1 MSRLEGRR
9 IVLGVTGSISAY
21 KAAEVVRGL
30 VQEKADVRVVMT
42 REAGAFVGAVTFSA
56 LTGHPVAVEQFPE
69 TGMSGEEHIDL
80 AVWADAVA
88 IVPATANI
96 IGKMANGLGDDL
108 LSTVMLACE
117 APCCLAPAMN
127 FRMWRNEAVQANLE
141 RLRGRGVHVIEPEFG
156 LLANGEMGEG
166 RLASPDRIVEA
177 IAILADPEPDLAG
190 CNVLVSAGPTE
201 EDIDPVRCI
210 TNRSSGKMGYAVAR
224 SASRRGASVTLVTG
238 PTSLQDPYGIAVEH
252 VRSAHEMHEAV
263 LRNRDGQDAVIMA
276 AAVADYRPGVSTG
289 KKLKKAE
296 ERLSL
301 EMTRT
306 TDILKEV
313 AAHRPP
319 VLVGFAAE
327 THDGLDFARRKRAE
341 KDLDLVVYN
350 DITMEGAGFGT
361 DTNIVTLIHRDGR
374 EETLPKQAKSAV
386 ADRIMDEVAALL
398 RNREGVPA

>member
-1 MSRLEGRR
+1 MSRLQGRR

-30 VQEKADVRVVMT
+30 VLEKADVRVVMT

-166 RLASPDRIVEA
+166 RLASPDLIVEA

-224 SASRRGASVTLVTG
+224 SAARRGASVTLVTG

-327 THDGLDFARRKRAE
+327 THDGLDYARRKRAE

-374 EETLPKQAKSAV
+374 EELLPKQAKSNV

>member
-1 MSRLEGRR
+1 MSRLKGRR

-30 VQEKADVRVVMT
+30 VQEEADVRVVMT

-56 LTGHPVAVEQFPE
+56 LTAHPVAIEQFPE
-69 TGMSGEEHIDL
+69 AGASGEEHIDL

-108 LSTVMLACE
+108 LSTLMLACE

-141 RLRGRGVHVIEPEFG
+141 RLRSRGVHVVEPEFG
-156 LLANGEMGEG
+156 VLANGETGDG
-166 RLASPDRIVEA
+166 RLAAPDRIVEA
-177 IAILADPEPDLAG
+177 IAILADPAPDLAG

-210 TNRSSGKMGYAVAR
+210 TNRSSGKMGFAVAR
-224 SASRRGASVTLVTG
+224 AAARRGASVTLVSG
-238 PTSLQDPYGIAVEH
+238 PTSLQDPYGVTVEH
-252 VRSAHEMHEAV
+252 VRSAREMHEAV
-263 LRNRDGQDAVIMA
+263 LRNREGQDAVIMA
-276 AAVADYRPGVSTG
+276 AAVADYRPGVRART
-289 KKLKKAE
+289 KMKKAD
-296 ERLSL
+296 ERLTL

-313 AAHRPP
+313 AADRPP
-319 VLVGFAAE
+319 VLIGFAAE

-374 EETLPKQAKSAV
+374 EETLPRQAKSRV

>member
-1 MSRLEGRR
+1 MSRLQGRR

-166 RLASPDRIVEA
+166 RLAPPDRIVEA

-210 TNRSSGKMGYAVAR
+210 TNRSSGKMGFAVAR
-224 SASRRGASVTLVTG
+224 SAARRGASVTLVTG

-327 THDGLDFARRKRAE
+327 THDGMDFARRKRAE

-374 EETLPKQAKSAV
+374 EELLPKQAKSNV

>member
-1 MSRLEGRR
+1 MSRLQGRR

-30 VQEKADVRVVMT
+30 MQEKADVRVVMT

-141 RLRGRGVHVIEPEFG
+141 RLRGRGVHVIDPEFG

-166 RLASPDRIVEA
+166 RLAAPDRIVEA
-177 IAILADPEPDLAG
+177 IAIHADPEPDLAG

-210 TNRSSGKMGYAVAR
+210 TNRSSGKMGFAVAR
-224 SASRRGASVTLVTG
+224 SAARRGASVTLVTG

-263 LRNRDGQDAVIMA
+263 LRNREGQDAVIMA

-289 KKLKKAE
+289 KKMKKAE

-374 EETLPKQAKSAV
+374 EEMLPRQAKSAV

>member
-1 MSRLEGRR
+1 MSRLKGRR

-30 VQEKADVRVVMT
+30 VQAEADVRVVMT
-42 REAGAFVGAVTFSA
+42 RAAGAFVGAVTFSA
-56 LTGHPVAVEQFPE
+56 LTAHPVAVEQFPE
-69 TGMSGEEHIDL
+69 AGPSGEAHIDL
-80 AVWADAVA
+80 AVWPDAVA

-127 FRMWRNEAVQANLE
+127 FRMWRNEAVQTNLE
-141 RLRGRGVHVIEPEFG
+141 RLRSRGVHVIEPEFG
-156 LLANGEMGEG
+156 VLANGETGEG
-166 RLASPDRIVEA
+166 RLAAPDRVVEA
-177 IAILADPEPDLAG
+177 IAILADPDPDLTG

-201 EDIDPVRCI
+201 EDIDPVRCV
-210 TNRSSGKMGYAVAR
+210 TNRSSGKMGFAVAR
-224 SASRRGASVTLVTG
+224 SAARRGASVTLVSG
-238 PTSLQDPYGIAVEH
+238 PTSLEDPYGISVVR
-252 VRSAHEMHEAV
+252 VRSASEMREAV
-263 LRNRDGQDAVIMA
+263 LRHREGQDAVIMA
-276 AAVADYRPGVSTG
+276 AAVADYRPGVPKKG
-289 KKLKKAE
+289 KMKKAE
-296 ERLSL
+296 ERLTL

-306 TDILKEV
+306 ADILKEV
-313 AAHRPP
+313 AADRPP

-327 THDGLDFARRKRAE
+327 THDGLEFARRKRAE

-350 DITMEGAGFGT
+350 DVTIEGAGFGT
-361 DTNIVTLIHRDGR
+361 DTNIVTLIRRDGR
-374 EETLPKQAKSAV
+374 EEMLPKQSKSSV

>member
-1 MSRLEGRR
+1 MSRLQGRR

-141 RLRGRGVHVIEPEFG
+141 RLSGRGVHVIDPEFG

-166 RLASPDRIVEA
+166 RLAAPDRIVEA
-177 IAILADPEPDLAG
+177 IAIHADPEPDLAG

-210 TNRSSGKMGYAVAR
+210 TNRSSGKMGFAVAR
-224 SASRRGASVTLVTG
+224 SAARRGASVTLVTG

-263 LRNRDGQDAVIMA
+263 LRNREGQDAVIMA

-289 KKLKKAE
+289 KKMKKAE

-374 EETLPKQAKSAV
+374 EEMLPRQAKSAV

>member
-1 MSRLEGRR
+1 MSRLKGRR

>member
-1 MSRLEGRR
+1 MSRLQGRR

-30 VQEKADVRVVMT
+30 VQEKVDVRVVMT

-69 TGMSGEEHIDL
+69 SGMSGEEHIDL

-224 SASRRGASVTLVTG
+224 SAARRGASVTLVTG

-289 KKLKKAE
+289 KKMKKAE

-374 EETLPKQAKSAV
+374 EELLPKQAKSNV

>member
-1 MSRLEGRR
+1 MSRLKGRR

-30 VQEKADVRVVMT
+30 VQAEADVRVVMT
-42 REAGAFVGAVTFSA
+42 RAAGAFVGAVTFSA
-56 LTGHPVAVEQFPE
+56 LTTHPVAVEQFPE
-69 TGMSGEEHIDL
+69 AGPSGEAHIDL
-80 AVWADAVA
+80 AVWPDAVA

-127 FRMWRNEAVQANLE
+127 FRMWRNEAVQTNLE
-141 RLRGRGVHVIEPEFG
+141 RLRSRGVHVIEPEFG
-156 LLANGEMGEG
+156 VLANGETGEG
-166 RLASPDRIVEA
+166 RLAAPDRVVEA
-177 IAILADPEPDLAG
+177 IAILADPDPDLTG

-201 EDIDPVRCI
+201 EEIDPVRCV
-210 TNRSSGKMGYAVAR
+210 TNRSSGKMGFAVAR
-224 SASRRGASVTLVTG
+224 SAARRGASVTLVSG
-238 PTSLQDPYGIAVEH
+238 PTSLEDPYGISVVR
-252 VRSAHEMHEAV
+252 VRSASEMREAV
-263 LRNRDGQDAVIMA
+263 LRHREGQDAVIMA
-276 AAVADYRPGVSTG
+276 AAVADYRPGVPKKG
-289 KKLKKAE
+289 KMKKAE
-296 ERLSL
+296 ERLTL

-306 TDILKEV
+306 ADILKEV
-313 AAHRPP
+313 AADRPP

-327 THDGLDFARRKRAE
+327 THDGLEFARRKRAE

-350 DITMEGAGFGT
+350 DVTIEGAGFGT
-361 DTNIVTLIHRDGR
+361 DTNIVTLIRRDGR
-374 EETLPKQAKSAV
+374 EEMLPKQSKSSV

>member
-1 MSRLEGRR
+1 MSRLQGRR

-166 RLASPDRIVEA
+166 RLAAPDRIVEA
-177 IAILADPEPDLAG
+177 IAIHADPEPDLAG

-210 TNRSSGKMGYAVAR
+210 TNRSSGKMGFAVAR
-224 SASRRGASVTLVTG
+224 SAARRGASVTLVTG

-263 LRNRDGQDAVIMA
+263 LRNREGQDAVIMA

-289 KKLKKAE
+289 KKMKKAE

-350 DITMEGAGFGT
+350 DITIEGAGFGT

-374 EETLPKQAKSAV
+374 EEMLPRQAKSAV
-386 ADRIMDEVAALL
+386 ADRIMDEVAAML

>member
-1 MSRLEGRR
+1 MSRLKGRR

-30 VQEKADVRVVMT
+30 VQEEADVRVVMT

-56 LTGHPVAVEQFPE
+56 LTAHPVAIEQFPDS
-69 TGMSGEEHIDL
+69 GQAGEEHIDL

-127 FRMWRNEAVQANLE
+127 YRMWRNTAVQVNTG
-141 RLRGRGVHVIEPEFG
+141 RLRSRGIHVIEPEYG
-156 LLANGEMGEG
+156 MLANGEMGEG
-166 RLASPDRIVEA
+166 RLAAPDRIVEA
-177 IAILADPEPDLAG
+177 IAILADPEQDLSG
-190 CNVLVSAGPTE
+190 REVLVSAGPTE

-210 TNRSSGKMGYAVAR
+210 TNRSSGKMGFAVAR
-224 SASRRGASVTLVTG
+224 SAARRGAAVTLVTG
-238 PTSLQDPYGIAVEH
+238 PTGLDDPYGITVER
-252 VRSAHEMHEAV
+252 VRSAREMHAAV
-263 LRNRDGQDAVIMA
+263 LRYREGKDAVIMA
-276 AAVADYRPGVSTG
+276 AAVADYRPGVQAG
-289 KKLKKAE
+289 RKIKKEAGDLT
-296 ERLSL
+296 L

-313 AAHRPP
+313 AADRPS
-319 VLVGFAAE
+319 VLIGFAAE
-327 THDGLDFARRKRAE
+327 THDGLDFARRKLAE
-341 KDLDLVVYN
+341 KDLDMVVYN
-350 DITMEGAGFGT
+350 DITEEGAGFGT

-374 EETLPKQAKSAV
+374 EESLPRQSKSSV
-386 ADRIMDEVAALL
+386 ADRIMDEVASLL
-398 RNREGVPA
+398 RDGESIPS

>member
-1 MSRLEGRR
+1 MSRLKGRR
-9 IVLGVTGSISAY
+9 IVLGVTGSVSAY

-30 VQEKADVRVVMT
+30 VQEEADVRVVMT

-69 TGMSGEEHIDL
+69 TGQAGEEHIDL

-88 IVPATANI
+88 IAPATANI

-127 FRMWRNEAVQANLE
+127 FRMWRNKAVQANLD
-141 RLRGRGVHVIEPEFG
+141 RLRSRGVHVIEPEYG
-156 LLANGEMGEG
+156 PLANGEMGEG
-166 RLASPDRIVEA
+166 RLAAPDRIVEA
-177 IAILADPEPDLAG
+177 IAILADPDQDLAG
-190 CNVLVSAGPTE
+190 RRVLVSAGPTE
-201 EDIDPVRCI
+201 EDIDPVRCV
-210 TNRSSGKMGYAVAR
+210 TNRSSGKMGFAVAR
-224 SASRRGASVTLVTG
+224 SAARRGAQVTLVTG
-238 PTSLQDPYGIAVEH
+238 PTGLDDPYGISVER
-252 VRSAHEMHEAV
+252 VRSAGEMHEAV
-263 LRNRDGQDAVIMA
+263 LRCREGKDAVIMA
-276 AAVADYRPGVSTG
+276 AAVADFRPGVQTG
-289 KKLKKAE
+289 RKIKKGDSALTI
-296 ERLSL
+296 

-313 AAHRPP
+313 AAARPP

-327 THDGLDFARRKRAE
+327 THDGLEFARGKLAE

-350 DITMEGAGFGT
+350 DITEPGAGFGT

-374 EETLPKQAKSAV
+374 EEALPLQAKSSV
-386 ADRIMDEVAALL
+386 ADRIMDEVAGLL
-398 RNREGVPA
+398 KAREGVPS

>member
-56 LTGHPVAVEQFPE
+56 LTGHPVAVEQFSE

-88 IVPATANI
+88 IAPATANI

-108 LSTVMLACE
+108 LSTLMLACE

-141 RLRGRGVHVIEPEFG
+141 ALRSRGVHVIEPEFG
-156 LLANGEMGEG
+156 VLANGEVGEG
-166 RLASPDRIVEA
+166 RLAAPDGIVEA
-177 IAILADPEPDLAG
+177 IAILADPDPDLAG

-201 EDIDPVRCI
+201 EDIDPVRCV
-210 TNRSSGKMGYAVAR
+210 TNPSSGKMGFAVAR
-224 SASRRGASVTLVTG
+224 AAARRGASVTLVTG
-238 PTSLQDPYGIAVEH
+238 PTSLQDPYGIAVER
-252 VRSAHEMHEAV
+252 VRSAVEMREAV
-263 LRNRDGQDAVIMA
+263 LRNREGQDAVIMA
-276 AAVADYRPGVSTG
+276 AAVADYQPGAPEG
-289 KKLKKAE
+289 KKMKKAE
-296 ERLSL
+296 ERLTL

-313 AAHRPP
+313 AADRPP
-319 VLVGFAAE
+319 VLIGFAAE

-374 EETLPKQAKSAV
+374 EEMLPRQAKSAV